1 MTGLKMI
8 TGGIWLGL
16 GANIPGRW
24 GSPREAFDRVI
35 EELQREGLSVVAQS
49 SLYST
54 PPMGSCRQPRYVNAV
69 IEVRGSFAPA
79 SLLRFVKRLERRA
92 GRRMTGRWGPR
103 PLDIDILDFGG
114 RRVGHQRDIRVI
126 GSLQLPHQGL
136 SARGFVLVPLAEAA
150 PVWRHPRTGYRA
162 RDILRRHPRL
172 KRGIVPVGELRSLG

>member
-1 MTGLKMI
+1 MI
-8 TGGIWLGL
+8 VGGIWLGL
-16 GANIPGRW
+16 GANIRGRW
-24 GSPREAFDRVI
+24 GGPGEAFSKVLD
-35 EELQREGLSVVAQS
+35 ELEREGLSVVARS

-54 PPMGSCRQPRYVNAV
+54 PPMGSCRQPQYVNAV
-69 IEVRGSFAPA
+69 IEVRGSFAPG

-126 GSLQLPHQGL
+126 GRLELPHPGL

-150 PVWRHPRTGYRA
+150 PAWRHPRTGYHA
-162 RDILRRHPRL
+162 RDILRRNPRL
-172 KRGIVPVGELRSLG
+172 KRGIVPVGDLRSLR